1 MSEPSVARTSAPQ
14 TDVAPAPAAIGP
26 LPNHVAII
34 MDGNGRWARSRGKP
48 RSEGHRAGT
57 GNIRRIIETFHRYG
71 VKYLTLFAF
80 STENWARPNDEVN
93 GLLQIL
99 RDVIDTEVQA
109 LHEQGVRIRHL
120 GRLDRLPS
128 ALQDAVRASV
138 ELTSKNTGL
147 TLSVA
152 FDYGGRADIL
162 NAVQRIVADRL
173 SPEDITEEAFSRY
186 LYTSELPDPDLIV
199 RTAGEMRISN
209 FLLWQ
214 SAYSEYYAT
223 PVMWPD
229 FDETEIAKALAAYSK
244 RQRRFG
250 KVTSEDSQ

>member
-1 MSEPSVARTSAPQ
+1 
-14 TDVAPAPAAIGP
+14 
-26 LPNHVAII
+26 
-34 MDGNGRWARSRGKP
+34 
-48 RSEGHRAGT
+48 
-57 GNIRRIIETFHRYG
+57 
-71 VKYLTLFAF
+71 
-80 STENWARPNDEVN
+80 
-93 GLLQIL
+93 
-99 RDVIDTEVQA
+99 QA

-250 KVTSEDSQ
+250 KVASEDSQ